1 MVKMQNWSSNRKG
14 DCLKMSFTGSCV
26 AVVGKTDRHGG
37 YAEVRI
43 LNDKGKLMHRS
54 SVDFYSKVPDNAI
67 RFISKKMPFDTYTIE
82 IEVTGEQPVWYDKRK
97 NRFGSDD
104 YYVNVEKILISVL

>member
-67 RFISKKMPFDTYTIE
+67 RFISKKCHL
-82 IEVTGEQPVWYDKRK
+82 
-97 NRFGSDD
+97 
-104 YYVNVEKILISVL
+104 ILIQ

>member
-1 MVKMQNWSSNRKG
+1 
-14 DCLKMSFTGSCV
+14 
-26 AVVGKTDRHGG
+26 
-37 YAEVRI
+37 
-43 LNDKGKLMHRS
+43 
-54 SVDFYSKVPDNAI
+54 
-67 RFISKKMPFDTYTIE
+67 MPFDTYTIE